1 MQPRIS
7 IVTLGVTDVSRAIR
21 FYRDGLGWPMST
33 VGDGQVAFFQL
44 NGAVL
49 ALYPR
54 AALAEDAK
62 LNDKPGSPF
71 NGFTL
76 AHNVAE
82 RLQVDSTLDE
92 AVQAGARLLKP
103 AEDAF
108 WGGRSGYF
116 ADPDG
121 HAWEI
126 AWNPQFP
133 FDERGG
139 LVLPM

>member
-7 IVTLGVTDVSRAIR
+7 IITLGVTDVSRAIR
-21 FYRDGLGWPMST
+21 FYRDGLGWPMSS

-44 NGAVL
+44 GGAVL

-62 LNDKPGSPF
+62 LEDKPGSSF
-71 NGFTL
+71 NGFTI

-82 RLQVDSTLDE
+82 RLEVDSTLDE
-92 AVQAGARLLKP
+92 AVQAGARLIKP